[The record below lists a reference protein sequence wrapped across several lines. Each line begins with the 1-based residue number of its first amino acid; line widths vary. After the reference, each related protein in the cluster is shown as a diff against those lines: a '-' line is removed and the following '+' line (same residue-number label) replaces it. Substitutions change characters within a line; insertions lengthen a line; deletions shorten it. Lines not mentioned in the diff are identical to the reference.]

1 MQSIKHEKI
10 KCCVSPEKKPKKYE
24 NLESEDYAHK
34 FKMYFR
40 CVTYLNQT
48 ILEDFSYILTG

>member
-1 MQSIKHEKI
+1 MKRSSAVFHLK
-10 KCCVSPEKKPKKYE
+10 KKPKKYE

-34 FKMYFR
+34 IKMYFR

>member
-1 MQSIKHEKI
+1 MKRSSAVFHL
-10 KCCVSPEKKPKKYE
+10 KKNPKKYE